1 MYVNKLAVTQNSY
14 LTFRFMAMSR
24 IEQRN
29 VGYVDMSHIYVQNFV
44 WNIFCVFT
52 ATKIKVLV

>member
-44 WNIFCVFT
+44 
-52 ATKIKVLV
+52 

>member
-14 LTFRFMAMSR
+14 LAFHFMAMSR

-29 VGYVDMSHIYVQNFV
+29 VEYVDMSHKCEQNFV
-44 WNIFCVFT
+44 
-52 ATKIKVLV
+52 

>member
-14 LTFRFMAMSR
+14 VAFRFMAMSR

-29 VGYVDMSHIYVQNFV
+29 VEYVDMSQKYVQNFV
-44 WNIFCVFT
+44 WNIFLCLQLH
-52 ATKIKVLV
+52 K